1 MRDTIA
7 GSAGIAGIVVA
18 ALVASLVISII
29 TGDWFYL
36 ILSGLGVFVG
46 LQAAKIIN
54 RT

>member
-1 MRDTIA
+1 MRDTIT
-7 GSAGIAGIVVA
+7 GSTGIAGIIA
-18 ALVASLVISII
+18 ATLVTSLVISIT

-54 RT
+54 RS

>member
-7 GSAGIAGIVVA
+7 GSTGIAVIIAATLVSCLAMSVV
-18 ALVASLVISII
+18 
-29 TGDWFYL
+29 TGAWFQWVL
-36 ILSGLGVFVG
+36 CGLGIFVG